1 MTPSKD
7 RRSENASGSNDAG
20 DKTVLEPFVDGDRTV
35 IALAPNDEESDRTV
49 LVLGG
54 DADAGDRTIL
64 APEQRLPPAKP
75 AASLNRT
82 PPAAPPLPQADP
94 REDEDRTIDLT
105 PAKRAVPVERD
116 ETIPQ
121 FAPPTP
127 SPTIARTPGARQP
140 RTSPGAGATVGPGMN
155 GDREFDEIPPIE
167 PGTLLGHTFEIERV
181 VARGGMGEVFR
192 AKHIDLGTTHAI
204 KVILPE
210 LVRDS
215 VLIDLFRREAS
226 VLRQVRHDAVV
237 AYDGVNR
244 DELGR
249 MFLVMEFV
257 DGPSLTSVLLERT
270 LTPDEAIDLLDRVA
284 AGLAAAHEKGVVH
297 RDMSPDNIILSGGRI
312 DHAKIIDFGI
322 AKQTA
327 PNTATIIGQGFAGRY
342 AYASPEQIGM
352 YDGQVDARSDI
363 YSLALVII
371 TSLLG
376 KPLDMG
382 DTPSSMLRHRSSVPD
397 LSMVP
402 DPLRSVLIWML
413 QPDPNDRPASMAM
426 VIGAAR
432 ARAAAPEP
440 RVETPPEA
448 ERKRSIVP
456 LIAAAGAVVLIGGGV
471 GAWLTLSSE
480 TPRPEKPVARV
491 EAPVPT
497 PQPAAQPE
505 KPVARVETPAPT
517 PQPAPQPEKPVA
529 RVETPVPTPQ
539 PAPQPE
545 KPVARVETPVPTP
558 QPTPQPEKPVAR
570 VETPVPTPQPATPP
584 EKPVARV
591 ETPAPTPQP
600 ATPPEKPV
608 ARVETPAPTPQP
620 APQPEKPVARVE
632 TPVPTPQPAT
642 PPEKP
647 VARVETPAPT
657 PQPAPQPEKPVA
669 RVETPAPT
677 PQPAE
682 KPITLEALRSD
693 LDGARKSFRCSGLRV
708 ENDGGRLALNG
719 YTASVADTETLRSLV
734 GRLRLP
740 APARF
745 NVTTEPPLLCQAME
759 ATGISDGLAVA
770 PEALRVDLN
779 KESADYVDGET
790 IRVTVNTAARAGYL
804 NVDYFDPGDN
814 SVVHMIPMPLRKDG
828 KIGKN
833 MTLVLGGDPKT
844 ADASTRVYGVS
855 APFGP
860 GLILAVLTPKQ
871 LFPAERAERDADG
884 VEYIKK
890 LRAALGRSDREEVA
904 ARAVHFTTRPK

>member
-7 RRSENASGSNDAG
+7 RRPENASGSKDAG

-49 LVLGG
+49 LALGG

-64 APEQRLPPAKP
+64 APEQRFPPAKP
-75 AASLNRT
+75 ATSFNR
-82 PPAAPPLPQADP
+82 PSPVAPPLPQADP
-94 REDEDRTIDLT
+94 REDEDSTIDLT

-121 FAPPTP
+121 FAPPAP
-127 SPTIARTPGARQP
+127 SPTITRTPSARQQ
-140 RTSPGAGATVGPGMN
+140 RTSPGSGATVGPGMN

-257 DGPSLTSVLLERT
+257 DGPSLTSVLQERT

-371 TSLLG
+371 TALLG

-440 RVETPPEA
+440 RVEAPAET
-448 ERKRSIVP
+448 ERKRNVFP
-456 LIAAAGAVVLIGGGV
+456 LIAAASAVVLIGGGV
-471 GAWLTLSSE
+471 GGWLVLSSGTSQPE
-480 TPRPEKPVARV
+480 KPIARVEIPVPTPQPAPQPEKPVARV
-491 EAPVPT
+491 ETPVPT
-497 PQPAAQPE
+497 PQPASQPE

-558 QPTPQPEKPVAR
+558 PPAPQPEKPIAR
-570 VETPVPTPQPATPP
+570 VETPVPTPP
-584 EKPVARV
+584 
-591 ETPAPTPQP
+591 
-600 ATPPEKPV
+600 
-608 ARVETPAPTPQP
+608 P

-632 TPVPTPQPAT
+632 TPVTP
-642 PPEKP
+642 
-647 VARVETPAPT
+647 
-657 PQPAPQPEKPVA
+657 
-669 RVETPAPT
+669 

-682 KPITLEALRSD
+682 KPITLEALRSE

-759 ATGISDGLAVA
+759 AAGISDGLAVA

-779 KESADYVDGET
+779 KDSADYVDGET
-790 IRVTVNTAARAGYL
+790 IRVTVNTSARAGYL

-890 LRAALGRSDREEVA
+890 LRVALGRSDREEVA
-904 ARAVHFTTRPK
+904 VRAVHFTTRPK